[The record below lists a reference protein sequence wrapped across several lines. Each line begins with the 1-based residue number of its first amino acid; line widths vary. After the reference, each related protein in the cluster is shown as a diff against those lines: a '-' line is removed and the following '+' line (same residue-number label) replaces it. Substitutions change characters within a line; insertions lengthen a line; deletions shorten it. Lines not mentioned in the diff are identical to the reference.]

1 MGIAKSQIS
10 KKVLSWA
17 LVFALVVSF
26 TPTIGATHEED
37 YINVENA
44 VFPIDDDGLANDLAF
59 LSHVAD
65 DEIGNITI
73 NVWKKSA
80 LGN

>member
-44 VFPIDDDGLANDLAF
+44 VFPIDNDGLANDLAF

-73 NVWKKSA
+73 NVWKKKVIA
-80 LGN
+80 